1 MYITW
6 RYQNSSYSYNRCFFV
21 IDRCDSIGS
30 TDMTVLAENLR
41 QNTSLTSLSLAANQL
56 SHPKQLMEHISA
68 WIKVWNFV
76 EIEFKS
82 DKHIFENLF
91 AGYMFV
97 MFY

>member
-1 MYITW
+1 
-6 RYQNSSYSYNRCFFV
+6 
-21 IDRCDSIGS
+21 
-30 TDMTVLAENLR
+30 MTVLAENLR

-68 WIKVWNFV
+68 WIKVRNFV